1 MSLPEDYARLA
12 SELKKLAKLLEVWTI
27 KLKKLI
33 GMLAVAILRFPASQL
48 VGLILVLALR
58 TLLFSTLVIS
68 RDAKL
73 IIENKP
79 VTMIRSRVALQP
91 GVFLSGNFH
100 AVV

>member
-48 VGLILVLALR
+48 VGADPGAR
-58 TLLFSTLVIS
+58 AAHVI
-68 RDAKL
+68 
-73 IIENKP
+73 I
-79 VTMIRSRVALQP
+79 
-91 GVFLSGNFH
+91 FH
-100 AVV
+100 TCHFTRCEIDY